1 MSREGGG
8 RWAGGLRRADEAA
21 ARSDTRATNPRR
33 PIVRLDRLI
42 VALLLVLAVAS
53 PALATVATIETTAP
67 LPDHSEQ
74 AIRTA
79 VTQAVRTAARGA
91 AAMGLPWIQLRQ
103 ALVFEDRVAVQVIA
117 TDTRPEEEQ
126 HVEPESG
133 EAPGAEPGQPGKLR
147 L

>member
-1 MSREGGG
+1 MSQEVGGE
-8 RWAGGLRRADEAA
+8 RRRPSRVPA
-21 ARSDTRATNPRR
+21 ARSATRPTNPRR
-33 PIVRLDRLI
+33 PIVRRLGRLA

-53 PALATVATIETTAP
+53 PALATVATIETTVP
-67 LPDHSEQ
+67 LPGHSEQ

-103 ALVFEDRVAVQVIA
+103 ALVFEDMVAVQVIA
-117 TDTRPEEEQ
+117 TDTKPEEEQ
-126 HVEPESG
+126 DVEPESG